1 MSSLTT
7 VSHLLSTI
15 YLLLFMKFLDIVKI
29 SQKNLFRS
37 KLRTLLTIGAV
48 FIGALTLSLT
58 NGLGNGVK
66 AYVNDQ
72 LGNLGVEDTL
82 MVRVKQTQQNPV
94 STDVSEYNPNREVG
108 TFNIALLNAAD
119 LARIGDFEGIQEVI
133 PDRMPP
139 LDYLTAG
146 DKKFEVAAYQN
157 LEGLNVTMAAGEQ
170 VREDFPYGI
179 TIPQKYVE
187 PLGYASSEDI
197 ISETLSLGYKD
208 ALRASREVEVTVV
221 GVQEQSLLGNS
232 NIVISQSL
240 AKLIVD
246 DQTVGIPALEGK
258 YMNAVVKYDPSY
270 TEEQVT
276 ELKQRFEDAGYGA
289 QTIQDQIGM
298 VSQVIDTILIVLNVF
313 GIITLIAAAFG
324 IVNTQLMSVNER
336 TSEIG
341 LMKALGASRRNIF
354 SIFSIEAAS
363 IGFWGAVTGVAIS
376 IVIGNIVSSLA
387 TKNFLKDFVG
397 FQLLAFPVI
406 PTLIVIVGIMI
417 LSFLAGALPSLKASR
432 LDPIKALRYE

>member
-1 MSSLTT
+1 MLKPPN
-7 VSHLLSTI
+7 
-15 YLLLFMKFLDIVKI
+15 MKFLDIVKI

-66 AYVNDQ
+66 AYVNEQ
-72 LGNLGVEDTL
+72 LGNLGVENTL
-82 MVRVKQTQQNPV
+82 MVRVKQTQENPV
-94 STDVSEYNPNREVG
+94 SSDVNEYNPDREVG
-108 TFNIALLNAAD
+108 TFNIALLNTDD
-119 LARIGDFEGIQEVI
+119 LARIGDFEGVQEVI
-133 PDRMPP
+133 PDRMPQ
-139 LDYLTAG
+139 LDYMTAG
-146 DKKFEVAAYQN
+146 DKKFEVAANQN
-157 LEGLNVTMAAGEQ
+157 LEGLNITMTAGEL
-170 VREDFPYGI
+170 VREDFPNGI

-187 PLGYASSEDI
+187 PLGYDSPEDVI
-197 ISETLSLGYKD
+197 GESLTLGYKD
-208 ALRASREVEVTVV
+208 AQRVSQVTEVTVV

-246 DQTVGIPALEGK
+246 NQTEGVPALEGK
-258 YMNAVVKYDPSY
+258 YMNAVVKYDPTY
-270 TEEQVT
+270 TEDEVAD
-276 ELKQRFEDAGYGA
+276 LKQRFEDAGYGA

-298 VSQVIDTILIVLNVF
+298 VSKVIDTILIVLNVF

-341 LMKALGASRRNIF
+341 LMKALGASRRNVF

-363 IGFWGAVTGVAIS
+363 IGFWGAVSGVFVS
-376 IVIGNIVSSLA
+376 IIVGKIVSDAAS
-387 TKNFLKDFVG
+387 KNFLKDFIG
-397 FQLLAFPVI
+397 FQLLAFPIV
-406 PTLIVIVGIMI
+406 PTLIVILGIML
-417 LSFLAGALPSLKASR
+417 LSFAAGALPSLKASR

>member
-1 MSSLTT
+1 
-7 VSHLLSTI
+7 LLKPPN
-15 YLLLFMKFLDIVKI
+15 MKFLDIVKI

-66 AYVNDQ
+66 AYVNEQ
-72 LGNLGVEDTL
+72 LGNLGVENTL
-82 MVRVKQTQQNPV
+82 MVRVKQTQENPV
-94 STDVSEYNPNREVG
+94 SSDVNEYNPDREVG
-108 TFNIALLNAAD
+108 TFNIALLNTDD
-119 LARIGDFEGIQEVI
+119 LARIGDFEGVQEVI
-133 PDRMPP
+133 PDRMPQ
-139 LDYLTAG
+139 LDYMTAG
-146 DKKFEVAAYQN
+146 DKKFEVAANQN
-157 LEGLNVTMAAGEQ
+157 LEGLNITMTAGEL
-170 VREDFPYGI
+170 VREDFPNGI

-187 PLGYASSEDI
+187 PLGYDSPEDVI
-197 ISETLSLGYKD
+197 GESLTLGYKD
-208 ALRASREVEVTVV
+208 AQRVSQVTEVTVV

-246 DQTVGIPALEGK
+246 NQTEGVPALEGK
-258 YMNAVVKYDPSY
+258 YMNAVVKYDPTY
-270 TEEQVT
+270 TEDEVAD
-276 ELKQRFEDAGYGA
+276 LKQRFEDAGYGA

-298 VSQVIDTILIVLNVF
+298 VSKVIDTILIVLNVF

-363 IGFWGAVTGVAIS
+363 IGFWGAVSGVFVS
-376 IVIGNIVSSLA
+376 IIVGKIVSDAAS
-387 TKNFLKDFVG
+387 KNFLKDFIG
-397 FQLLAFPVI
+397 FQLLAFPIV
-406 PTLIVIVGIMI
+406 PTLIVILGIML
-417 LSFLAGALPSLKASR
+417 LSFAAGALPSLKASR

>member
-1 MSSLTT
+1 
-7 VSHLLSTI
+7 
-15 YLLLFMKFLDIVKI
+15 MKFLDIVKI

-66 AYVNDQ
+66 AYVNEQ
-72 LGNLGVEDTL
+72 LGNLGVENTL
-82 MVRVKQTQQNPV
+82 MVRVKQTQENPV
-94 STDVSEYNPNREVG
+94 SSDVNEYNPDREVG
-108 TFNIALLNAAD
+108 TFNIALLNTDD
-119 LARIGDFEGIQEVI
+119 LARIGDFEGVQEVI
-133 PDRMPP
+133 PDRMPQ
-139 LDYLTAG
+139 LDYMTAG
-146 DKKFEVAAYQN
+146 DKKFEVAANQN
-157 LEGLNVTMAAGEQ
+157 LEGLNITMTAGEL
-170 VREDFPYGI
+170 VREDFPNGI

-187 PLGYASSEDI
+187 PLGYDSPEDVI
-197 ISETLSLGYKD
+197 GESLTLGYKD
-208 ALRASREVEVTVV
+208 AQRVSQVTEVTVV

-246 DQTVGIPALEGK
+246 NQTEGVPALEGK
-258 YMNAVVKYDPSY
+258 YMNAVVKYDPTY
-270 TEEQVT
+270 TEDEVAD
-276 ELKQRFEDAGYGA
+276 LKQRFEDAGYGA

-298 VSQVIDTILIVLNVF
+298 VSKVIDTILIVLNVF

-363 IGFWGAVTGVAIS
+363 IGFWGAVSGVFVS
-376 IVIGNIVSSLA
+376 IIVGKIVSDAAS
-387 TKNFLKDFVG
+387 KNFLKDFIG
-397 FQLLAFPVI
+397 FQLLAFPIV
-406 PTLIVIVGIMI
+406 PTLIVILGIML
-417 LSFLAGALPSLKASR
+417 LSFAAGALPSLKASR